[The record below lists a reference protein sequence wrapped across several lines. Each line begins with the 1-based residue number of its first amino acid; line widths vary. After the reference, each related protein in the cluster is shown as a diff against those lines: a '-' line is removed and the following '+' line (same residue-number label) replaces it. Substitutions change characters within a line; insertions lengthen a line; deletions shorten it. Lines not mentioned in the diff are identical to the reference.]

1 MIKKSQLIH
10 TLRQQIQRITLQRE
24 FPNNESLRSYAVDF
38 LSAYLTQQ
46 NGHQDSHEQSL
57 IVNEVIEEC
66 MGFGPLSPL
75 LADDSISEIM
85 VNHYAGV
92 FIERSG
98 HLQATS
104 VRFASE
110 AELLQVIERM
120 VLPLGRRIDN
130 AQPMVDARLPD
141 GSRVN
146 AVIAPLA
153 LRGACLT
160 IRKFSRKALTFAEL
174 QANGA
179 LTVAATDY
187 LKAIVAKRRNI
198 LVIGGTGTG
207 KTTFL
212 NLLASEIPADQRLIT
227 IEDAAELK
235 LNHANLI
242 SLEARPANAEGSGQ
256 ITIRDLLINALR
268 MRPDRIIIGECRGA
282 EALDMLQ
289 AMNTG
294 HEGSLTTLH
303 ANSPREGLQRLEI
316 MVMLAGFELP
326 LLAIRQQIA
335 SAIEVIVHVAR
346 RPDGMRIVNAISEVV
361 GIESLTYQVSPL
373 FERKQNALEATG
385 IRSEWVNDYGY

>member
-1 MIKKSQLIH
+1 MMEKNQLIQV
-10 TLRQQIQRITLQRE
+10 LRAQIQRVTLQRE
-24 FPNNESLRSYAVDF
+24 FASNESLRVYASEF
-38 LSAYLTQQ
+38 LSAYIQQ
-46 NGHQDSHEQSL
+46 HSASHDFAERQLLVSE
-57 IVNEVIEEC
+57 IIEAC
-66 MGFGPLSPL
+66 MGFGPLSGL

-85 VNHYAGV
+85 VNHYAAI
-92 FIERSG
+92 FIERKG
-98 HLQATS
+98 HLEESS
-104 VRFASE
+104 VRFQSE
-110 AELLQVIERM
+110 AELLQIIERM
-120 VLPLGRRIDN
+120 VLPLGRRIDS

-174 QANGA
+174 EAAGA
-179 LTVAATDY
+179 LTEDATGY
-187 LKAIVAKRRNI
+187 LKQSIRQRKNI
-198 LVIGGTGTG
+198 LIIGGTGTG

-212 NLLASEIPADQRLIT
+212 NLLASEIPAQQRLIT

-242 SLEARPANAEGSGQ
+242 SLEARAANAEGSGQ
-256 ITIRDLLINALR
+256 VSIRDLLINALR
-268 MRPDRIIIGECRGA
+268 MRPDRIIVGECRGA

-294 HEGSLTTLH
+294 HEGSLSTLH
-303 ANSPREGLQRLEI
+303 ANSPREGLQRLEV

-335 SAIEVIVHVAR
+335 SAIEVIVQVTR
-346 RPDGMRIVNAISEVV
+346 CSNGQRVVNAISEVV
-361 GIESLTYQVSPL
+361 GLESATYQVSPL
-373 FERKQNALEATG
+373 FERQNGVLQATG
-385 IRSEWVNDYGY
+385 VRSEWVTEHAY